1 MIALSQKTKESE
13 NFKIWQAVEQAEL
26 VYKEPY
32 YFHPSLKIKEALD
45 KLVKSGSKFAV
56 VRQYDQELGMVSEA
70 AIREFFKMF
79 PVDEEAKDEEFAGR
93 QIQFQQMRWNV
104 NDSLPNASFL
114 ENFNKTIRN
123 SYGSEIVMYNSLSQE
138 IKLDDQLNSF
148 MLLKEEQKYRISD
161 GRPSNLSNSDFIG
174 SQISFGFNN

>member
-1 MIALSQKTKESE
+1 M
-13 NFKIWQAVEQAEL
+13 
-26 VYKEPY
+26 
-32 YFHPSLKIKEALD
+32 
-45 KLVKSGSKFAV
+45 

-70 AIREFFKMF
+70 AIKEFFKMF
-79 PVDEEAKDEEFAGR
+79 PVDEEVKDEEFAGR
-93 QIQFQQMRWNV
+93 QVQFQQMRWNV

-114 ENFNKTIRN
+114 ENFNKTLRN

-148 MLLKEEQKYRISD
+148 MLIKEEQKYRISD

-174 SQISFGFNN
+174 SQISFGFNNNNNSKDEADPRSGSQIIEEEKFNKSYEVQIRADQEQN